1 MLLSEPHLV
10 QLHDTF
16 QLIRHIR
23 SSSFGNLNPFKDESE
38 RYTRLGDMYD
48 SEDQEN
54 MASAARVMYEGA
66 AAKNHGK
73 PSGMPHSRSEGSIQY
88 KHRPAY
94 SQDHQKAPT
103 LGGFPYIRF
112 ANEDDPPILDR
123 GRAALR
129 SPSPVKQLDDIKEE
143 ESIEPEAPPKRAQ
156 SPIKQLFGEKGWLGR
171 STSMKEL
178 PSEEYRKTGIK
189 HWGGKIK
196 EKMLGKVCIPRKQ
209 LVTDPLLTDEKTED
223 LSKTIPA
230 AFNVHISP
238 SKAPKTRPITKFPVS
253 LKPPEQSKLYCE
265 LELMLSAA
273 ANKYLMDQKEAGRMS
288 LNSIQKVTQRWVERG
303 RPQVIEFQFDLITQ
317 RELVF
322 MNMKTFRFYGPHAEN
337 MVSLVTMLN
346 SWKAT
351 AKEMSVRT
359 FCTPDSVI
367 KKQLHGTYKILEL
380 LGAALVSSVALS
392 QIHRDVLQMMER
404 RQAERREYD
413 SLRFGVEMPWSP
425 KSANREGMEALENPF
440 ENMFD

>member
-1 MLLSEPHLV
+1 
-10 QLHDTF
+10 
-16 QLIRHIR
+16 
-23 SSSFGNLNPFKDESE
+23 
-38 RYTRLGDMYD
+38 MYD

-54 MASAARVMYEGA
+54 LAKAAHVIYEGA
-66 AAKNHGK
+66 PAKKQGK
-73 PSGMPHSRSEGSIQY
+73 PAGMPHSRSEGSMQY
-88 KHRPAY
+88 QHRRAY
-94 SQDHQKAPT
+94 SQDHEIAPT

-112 ANEDDPPILDR
+112 ANGDEPPIFDR
-123 GRAALR
+123 GRAAFR
-129 SPSPVKQLDDIKEE
+129 SPSPVKPLDDIKEE
-143 ESIEPEAPPKRAQ
+143 EPVEPEAPPKRAQ

-189 HWGGKIK
+189 HWGEKIK
-196 EKMLGKVCIPRKQ
+196 EKMLGKVCIPLKC
-209 LVTDPLLTDEKTED
+209 VVIDPLMTSEKTED
-223 LSKTIPA
+223 LSKMIPA

-238 SKAPKTRPITKFPVS
+238 SKAPKSRPITKFPVS

-273 ANKYLMDQKEAGRMS
+273 ANKYLMVQKEAGRMS
-288 LNSIQKVTQRWVERG
+288 LDSIQKVTQHWIEKG
-303 RPQVIEFQFDLITQ
+303 RPQVIEFQFDLVTQ

-380 LGAALVSSVALS
+380 LGAAMVSFVAFS
-392 QIHRDVLQMMER
+392 QIHRDVLQIMEQ
-404 RQAERREYD
+404 RQAERREYEK
-413 SLRFGVEMPWSP
+413 LRFGVEMPWSP
-425 KSANREGMEALENPF
+425 KLGNREAVEALENPF